1 MKRIL
6 LICAFLLALA
16 VQAGAQSKQQ
26 QQQPVEVNG
35 LVVDSDDVPIVGA
48 TVYIKDEPGIGSIT
62 NSEGRFKLTAKMY
75 NTLAVSF
82 MGYETAEQIITSAA
96 DVKITLREGNQMEEV
111 VVIGMGTQRKV
122 SVTGAVAVVDTKDL
136 ELPATNIVN
145 TLGGRV
151 PGVIS
156 IQSSGEPG
164 RNISEFWVRGIGTFG
179 ANSGAL
185 VLIDGLEG
193 NLSQIDPADVESFS
207 VLKDA
212 AATAVYGSRGANGV
226 VLVTTKRGKQEQL
239 KITFR
244 SNYTI
249 SELRRLPR
257 YVGATQYAEMAN
269 EAAVASGMSPIY
281 NDTQMDI
288 IRYGLDPDLYPDI
301 DWQDVI
307 LNPTSFQHT
316 QYVSAQGGGNIARY
330 FASLGM
336 SQESSA
342 YKSMDDS
349 KYNKGVGY
357 DTYNFRT
364 NIDINLTK
372 TTQIYLGAMG
382 FMSVNKRPSMGK
394 KYSRT
399 DTSLTDWIWD
409 SQSKTTPLMYPLRYS
424 SGELPAS
431 GSDSDI
437 PPHVLLNYTGNTVE
451 NKSRTLFNIG
461 IKQDLSML
469 TEGLN
474 IEATGSWDS
483 QSLYGESRYSMPAL
497 YLARERNQKGELILS
512 EQVTEASVQYNSE
525 AWNWRKLYFDA
536 KVNYDRT
543 FGNHRVGGLLFYY
556 LESTTESGADS
567 SMNAIA
573 RRYQSLSGRFT
584 YGFKDT
590 YFLDVNFGLNGSE
603 NFQSG
608 RQYGFFPAVAV
619 GWVPTQY
626 EFMKRIKWIDFM
638 KIRASYGMVGND
650 RISSVRFPYLTIIE
664 EKTDGTPWGGSGVLT
679 ENRVGADNLAWEKAK
694 KFDIGMDLHL
704 FGDRFTMTVD
714 YFRDRREGIFQERA
728 QIPDYVGVISMPY
741 GNVGSMTSWGG
752 DGNFEYFQPLGKN
765 FHFTLRGNFTLSKNK
780 INNWEEAT
788 QPYPYLSKTGFSN
801 DVQRGFISLGLFKD
815 QQDVDMSP
823 EQFGTVRPGDIKYK
837 DVNGDGVI
845 TDDDKV
851 PLFAYSGIPQFMYG
865 FGAEVRYKNWTLNVL
880 FKGTGNN
887 YFLYGDKDGSKFDGY
902 IPFNGGYKGNVLALA
917 YNPAN
922 RWTSADYSGNRATEN
937 PNARFPR
944 LSYGNN
950 ANNTKPSTFWKGNA
964 RYLRLQELSLTHQ
977 PAHAGAAQSARPAIH
992 RLPDHVREP
1001 RGMGRRGDF
1010 RPRAGHADRARLPDP
1025 APLLAADLPE
1035 LLTRIS
1041 PKNIN
1046 YHEKIIHHT
1055 PRAGRPAHRVVQLPE
1070 RGRLLRG
1077 HLLRRAYLR
1086 EPIQHRALFQR
1097 CGEPAAQRGPHLLLV
1112 QRPRRH
1118 RV

>member
-62 NSEGRFKLTAKMY
+62 NSEGRFKLTAKLY

-301 DWQDVI
+301 DW
-307 LNPTSFQHT
+307 QHT

-626 EFMKRIKWIDFM
+626 EFMKRIKWIDFL

-880 FKGTGNN
+880 FKGTCHND
-887 YFLYGDKDGSKFDGY
+887 FLYGDNDGSKFDGY

-964 RYLRLQELSLTHQ
+964 RYLRLQELSLNYNLHT
-977 PAHAGAAQSARPAIH
+977 PGLRKALGLQSI
-992 RLPDHVREP
+992 
-1001 RGMGRRGDF
+1001 DF
-1010 RPRAGHADRARLPDP
+1010 QIMCENLAVWDGVEIFDPEQAMQTGHA
-1025 APLLAADLPE
+1025 
-1035 LLTRIS
+1035 
-1041 PKNIN
+1041 
-1046 YHEKIIHHT
+1046 Y
-1055 PRAGRPAHRVVQLPE
+1055 
-1070 RGRLLRG
+1070 
-1077 HLLRRAYLR
+1077 
-1086 EPIQHRALFQR
+1086 PI
-1097 CGEPAAQRGPHLLLV
+1097 
-1112 QRPRRH
+1112 PRRFSLQIYLNF
-1118 RV
+1118 

>member
-62 NSEGRFKLTAKMY
+62 NSEGRFKLTAKLY

-964 RYLRLQELSLTHQ
+964 RYLRLQELSLNYNLHT
-977 PAHAGAAQSARPAIH
+977 PGLRKALGLQSI
-992 RLPDHVREP
+992 
-1001 RGMGRRGDF
+1001 DF
-1010 RPRAGHADRARLPDP
+1010 QIMCENLAVWDGVEIFDPEQAMQTGHAYPIPRRFSLQIY
-1025 APLLAADLPE
+1025 LNFQPE
-1035 LLTRIS
+1035 S
-1041 PKNIN
+1041 
-1046 YHEKIIHHT
+1046 
-1055 PRAGRPAHRVVQLPE
+1055 
-1070 RGRLLRG
+1070 LLRT
-1077 HLLRRAYLR
+1077 
-1086 EPIQHRALFQR
+1086 
-1097 CGEPAAQRGPHLLLV
+1097 
-1112 QRPRRH
+1112 
-1118 RV
+1118 

>member
-1 MKRIL
+1 
-6 LICAFLLALA
+6 
-16 VQAGAQSKQQ
+16 
-26 QQQPVEVNG
+26 
-35 LVVDSDDVPIVGA
+35 
-48 TVYIKDEPGIGSIT
+48 
-62 NSEGRFKLTAKMY
+62 
-75 NTLAVSF
+75 
-82 MGYETAEQIITSAA
+82 
-96 DVKITLREGNQMEEV
+96 MEEV

-626 EFMKRIKWIDFM
+626 EFMKRIKWIGFM

-922 RWTSADYSGNRATEN
+922 RWTSADYSGNQATEN

-964 RYLRLQELSLTHQ
+964 RYLRLQELSLNYNLHT
-977 PAHAGAAQSARPAIH
+977 PGLRKALGLQSI
-992 RLPDHVREP
+992 
-1001 RGMGRRGDF
+1001 DF
-1010 RPRAGHADRARLPDP
+1010 QIMCENLAVWDGVEIFDPEQAMQTGHA
-1025 APLLAADLPE
+1025 
-1035 LLTRIS
+1035 
-1041 PKNIN
+1041 
-1046 YHEKIIHHT
+1046 Y
-1055 PRAGRPAHRVVQLPE
+1055 
-1070 RGRLLRG
+1070 
-1077 HLLRRAYLR
+1077 
-1086 EPIQHRALFQR
+1086 PI
-1097 CGEPAAQRGPHLLLV
+1097 
-1112 QRPRRH
+1112 PRRFSLQIYLNF
-1118 RV
+1118 

>member
-1 MKRIL
+1 
-6 LICAFLLALA
+6 
-16 VQAGAQSKQQ
+16 
-26 QQQPVEVNG
+26 
-35 LVVDSDDVPIVGA
+35 
-48 TVYIKDEPGIGSIT
+48 
-62 NSEGRFKLTAKMY
+62 MY

-964 RYLRLQELSLTHQ
+964 RYLRLQELSLNYNLHT
-977 PAHAGAAQSARPAIH
+977 PGLRKALGLQSI
-992 RLPDHVREP
+992 
-1001 RGMGRRGDF
+1001 DF
-1010 RPRAGHADRARLPDP
+1010 QIMCENLAVWDGVEIFDPEQAMQTGHA
-1025 APLLAADLPE
+1025 
-1035 LLTRIS
+1035 
-1041 PKNIN
+1041 
-1046 YHEKIIHHT
+1046 Y
-1055 PRAGRPAHRVVQLPE
+1055 
-1070 RGRLLRG
+1070 
-1077 HLLRRAYLR
+1077 
-1086 EPIQHRALFQR
+1086 PI
-1097 CGEPAAQRGPHLLLV
+1097 
-1112 QRPRRH
+1112 PRRFSLQIYLNF
-1118 RV
+1118 

>member
-62 NSEGRFKLTAKMY
+62 NSEGRFKLTAKLY

-626 EFMKRIKWIDFM
+626 EFMKRIKWIDFL

-679 ENRVGADNLAWEKAK
+679 ENRAWEKAK

-964 RYLRLQELSLTHQ
+964 RYLRLQELSLNYNLHT
-977 PAHAGAAQSARPAIH
+977 PGLRKALGLQSI
-992 RLPDHVREP
+992 
-1001 RGMGRRGDF
+1001 DF
-1010 RPRAGHADRARLPDP
+1010 QIMCENLAVWDGVEIFDPEQAMQTGHA
-1025 APLLAADLPE
+1025 
-1035 LLTRIS
+1035 
-1041 PKNIN
+1041 
-1046 YHEKIIHHT
+1046 Y
-1055 PRAGRPAHRVVQLPE
+1055 
-1070 RGRLLRG
+1070 
-1077 HLLRRAYLR
+1077 
-1086 EPIQHRALFQR
+1086 PI
-1097 CGEPAAQRGPHLLLV
+1097 
-1112 QRPRRH
+1112 PRRFSLQIYLNF
-1118 RV
+1118 

>member
-1 MKRIL
+1 MKRFLTICVL
-6 LICAFLLALA
+6 LFAFA
-16 VQAGAQSKQQ
+16 VQAGAQNKQQ
-26 QQQPVEVNG
+26 PAITVNG
-35 LVVDSDDVPIVGA
+35 QVVDSNDMPIVGA
-48 TVYIKDEPGIGSIT
+48 TVYIKDEPGTGNIT
-62 NSEGRFKLTAKMY
+62 NSEGRFTLKAKLY
-75 NTLAVSF
+75 NTLVVSF
-82 MGYETAEQIITSAA
+82 VGYETVEQILTSDD
-96 DVKITLREGNQMEEV
+96 DVKITLKEGNELEEV
-111 VVIGMGTQRKV
+111 VVVGMGTQRKV

-156 IQSSGEPG
+156 VQSSGEPG

-316 QYVSAQGGGNIARY
+316 QYVSAQGGGSVARY

-342 YKSMDDS
+342 YKTLDDS
-349 KYNKGVGY
+349 KYSKGVGY

-372 TTQIYLGAMG
+372 TTQVYLGATG
-382 FMSVNKRPSMGK
+382 FMSVSKRPSMGK
-394 KYSRT
+394 PYSRAESIQT
-399 DTSLTDWIWD
+399 PLTNWLWD
-409 SQSKTTPLMYPLRYS
+409 SQAKTTPLMYPLRYS

-451 NKSRTLFNIG
+451 NQSRTLFNIG
-461 IKQDLSML
+461 VKQDLNMI
-469 TEGLN
+469 TEGLSVQ
-474 IEATGSWDS
+474 ATGSWDS
-483 QSLYGESRYSMPAL
+483 QTLFGESRYSMPAL
-497 YLARERNQKGELILS
+497 YLARERNQNGELMLS
-512 EQVTEASVQYNSE
+512 QQVTEQSVQYNSE

-536 KVNYDRT
+536 KVNYDRA
-543 FGNHRVGGLLFYY
+543 FGDHRVGGLLFYY

-573 RRYQSLSGRFT
+573 KRYQSLSGRFT
-584 YGFKDT
+584 YGFRDT
-590 YFLDVNFGLNGSE
+590 YFLDLNFGLNGSE

-608 RQYGFFPAVAV
+608 KQYGFFPAVAV

-626 EFMKRIKWIDFM
+626 EFMKRIKWIEFM
-638 KIRASYGMVGND
+638 KIRASYGLVGND
-650 RISSVRFPYLTIIE
+650 RISNLRFPYLTIIKE
-664 EKTDGTPWGGSGVLT
+664 TTDTTPWGGSGVLT
-679 ENRVGADNLAWEKAK
+679 EERVGADNLMWEKAK
-694 KFDIGMDLHL
+694 KLDIGLDLHL
-704 FGDRFTMTVD
+704 FGGQFTMTVD
-714 YFRDRREGIFQERA
+714 YFRDRREGIFQQRA
-728 QIPDYVGVISMPY
+728 QIPDYVGVITMPY
-741 GNVGSMTSWGG
+741 GNVGGMTSWGG
-752 DGNFEYFQPLGKN
+752 DGNFEYFQPIGKN
-765 FHFTLRGNFTLSKNK
+765 AHFTLRGNFTLSKNK
-780 INNWEEAT
+780 IDNWEEAT

-801 DVQRGFISLGLFKD
+801 DVQRGFVALGLFKD

-845 TDDDKV
+845 TDDDQV
-851 PLFAYSGIPQFMYG
+851 PLFAYSGVPQFMYG

-887 YFLYGDKDGSKFDGY
+887 YFLYGGKDGSKFDGY
-902 IPFNGGYKGNVLALA
+902 IPFNQGYKGNVLTLA
-917 YNPAN
+917 YDPAN
-922 RWTSADYSGNRATEN
+922 RWTSAEYSGNKATEN
-937 PNARFPR
+937 PHARFPR

-964 RYLRLQELSLTHQ
+964 RYLRLQELSLNYNLRT
-977 PAHAGAAQSARPAIH
+977 PGLRKALGLQSI
-992 RLPDHVREP
+992 
-1001 RGMGRRGDF
+1001 DF
-1010 RPRAGHADRARLPDP
+1010 QVMCENLAVWDGVDIFDPEQAMDTGHA
-1025 APLLAADLPE
+1025 
-1035 LLTRIS
+1035 
-1041 PKNIN
+1041 
-1046 YHEKIIHHT
+1046 Y
-1055 PRAGRPAHRVVQLPE
+1055 
-1070 RGRLLRG
+1070 
-1077 HLLRRAYLR
+1077 
-1086 EPIQHRALFQR
+1086 PI
-1097 CGEPAAQRGPHLLLV
+1097 
-1112 QRPRRH
+1112 PRRFSLQIYLNF
-1118 RV
+1118 

>member
-62 NSEGRFKLTAKMY
+62 NSEGRFKLTAKLY

-626 EFMKRIKWIDFM
+626 EFMKRIKWIDFL

-964 RYLRLQELSLTHQ
+964 RYLRLQELSLNYNLHT
-977 PAHAGAAQSARPAIH
+977 PGLRKALGLQSI
-992 RLPDHVREP
+992 
-1001 RGMGRRGDF
+1001 DF
-1010 RPRAGHADRARLPDP
+1010 QIMCENLAVWDGVEIFDPEQAMQTGHAYPIPRRFSLQIY
-1025 APLLAADLPE
+1025 LNFYPE
-1035 LLTRIS
+1035 S
-1041 PKNIN
+1041 
-1046 YHEKIIHHT
+1046 
-1055 PRAGRPAHRVVQLPE
+1055 
-1070 RGRLLRG
+1070 LLRT
-1077 HLLRRAYLR
+1077 
-1086 EPIQHRALFQR
+1086 
-1097 CGEPAAQRGPHLLLV
+1097 
-1112 QRPRRH
+1112 
-1118 RV
+1118 

>member
-62 NSEGRFKLTAKMY
+62 NSEGRFKLTAKLY

-902 IPFNGGYKGNVLALA
+902 IPFNGGYKDNVLALA

-964 RYLRLQELSLTHQ
+964 RYLRLQELSLNYNLHT
-977 PAHAGAAQSARPAIH
+977 PGLRKALGLQSI
-992 RLPDHVREP
+992 
-1001 RGMGRRGDF
+1001 DF
-1010 RPRAGHADRARLPDP
+1010 QIMCENLAVWDGVEIFDPEQAMQTGHA
-1025 APLLAADLPE
+1025 
-1035 LLTRIS
+1035 
-1041 PKNIN
+1041 
-1046 YHEKIIHHT
+1046 Y
-1055 PRAGRPAHRVVQLPE
+1055 
-1070 RGRLLRG
+1070 
-1077 HLLRRAYLR
+1077 
-1086 EPIQHRALFQR
+1086 PI
-1097 CGEPAAQRGPHLLLV
+1097 
-1112 QRPRRH
+1112 PRRFSLQIYLNF
-1118 RV
+1118 

>member
-1 MKRIL
+1 
-6 LICAFLLALA
+6 
-16 VQAGAQSKQQ
+16 
-26 QQQPVEVNG
+26 
-35 LVVDSDDVPIVGA
+35 
-48 TVYIKDEPGIGSIT
+48 
-62 NSEGRFKLTAKMY
+62 
-75 NTLAVSF
+75 
-82 MGYETAEQIITSAA
+82 
-96 DVKITLREGNQMEEV
+96 MEEV

-626 EFMKRIKWIDFM
+626 EFMKRIKWIDFL

-964 RYLRLQELSLTHQ
+964 RYLRLQELSLNYNLHT
-977 PAHAGAAQSARPAIH
+977 PGLRKALGLQSI
-992 RLPDHVREP
+992 
-1001 RGMGRRGDF
+1001 DF
-1010 RPRAGHADRARLPDP
+1010 QIMCENLAVWDGVEIFDPEQAMQTGHA
-1025 APLLAADLPE
+1025 
-1035 LLTRIS
+1035 
-1041 PKNIN
+1041 
-1046 YHEKIIHHT
+1046 Y
-1055 PRAGRPAHRVVQLPE
+1055 
-1070 RGRLLRG
+1070 
-1077 HLLRRAYLR
+1077 
-1086 EPIQHRALFQR
+1086 PI
-1097 CGEPAAQRGPHLLLV
+1097 
-1112 QRPRRH
+1112 PRRFSLQIYLNF
-1118 RV
+1118 

>member
-1 MKRIL
+1 MKRFLTICVL
-6 LICAFLLALA
+6 LFAFA
-16 VQAGAQSKQQ
+16 VQAGAQNKQQ
-26 QQQPVEVNG
+26 PAITVNG
-35 LVVDSDDVPIVGA
+35 QVVDSNDMPIVGA
-48 TVYIKDEPGIGSIT
+48 TVYIKDEPGTGNIT
-62 NSEGRFKLTAKMY
+62 NSEGRFTLKAKLY
-75 NTLAVSF
+75 NTLVVSF
-82 MGYETAEQIITSAA
+82 VGYETVEQILTSDD
-96 DVKITLREGNQMEEV
+96 DVKITLKEGNELEEV
-111 VVIGMGTQRKV
+111 VVVGMGTQRKV

-156 IQSSGEPG
+156 VQSSGEPG

-226 VLVTTKRGKQEQL
+226 VLVTTKRGKEEQL

-249 SELRRLPR
+249 SELRRLPK
-257 YVGATQYAEMAN
+257 YVNAIQYAEMAN
-269 EAAVASGMSPIY
+269 EAAAADGLSPIY
-281 NDTQMDI
+281 DNTQMDI

-316 QYVSAQGGGNIARY
+316 QYVSAQGGGSVARY

-342 YKSMDDS
+342 YKTLDDS
-349 KYNKGVGY
+349 KYSKGVGY

-372 TTQIYLGAMG
+372 TTQVYLGATG
-382 FMSVNKRPSMGK
+382 FMSVSKRPSMGK
-394 KYSRT
+394 PYSRAESIQT
-399 DTSLTDWIWD
+399 PLTNWLWD
-409 SQSKTTPLMYPLRYS
+409 SQAKTTPLMYPLRYS

-451 NKSRTLFNIG
+451 NQSRTLFNIG
-461 IKQDLSML
+461 VKQDLNMI
-469 TEGLN
+469 TEGLSVQ
-474 IEATGSWDS
+474 ATGSWDS
-483 QSLYGESRYSMPAL
+483 QTLFGESRYSMPAL
-497 YLARERNQKGELILS
+497 YLARERNQNGELMLS
-512 EQVTEASVQYNSE
+512 QQVTEQSVQYNSE

-536 KVNYDRT
+536 KVNYDRA
-543 FGNHRVGGLLFYY
+543 FGDHRVGGLLFYY
-556 LESTTESGADS
+556 LESTTESGAVS

-573 RRYQSLSGRFT
+573 KRYQSLSGRFT
-584 YGFKDT
+584 YGFRDT
-590 YFLDVNFGLNGSE
+590 YFLDLNFGLNGSE

-608 RQYGFFPAVAV
+608 KQYGFFPAVAV

-626 EFMKRIKWIDFM
+626 EFMKRIKWIEFM
-638 KIRASYGMVGND
+638 KMRASYGLVGND
-650 RISSVRFPYLTIIE
+650 RISNLRFPYLTIIKE
-664 EKTDGTPWGGSGVLT
+664 TTDTTPWGGSGVLT
-679 ENRVGADNLAWEKAK
+679 EERVGADNLMWEKAK
-694 KFDIGMDLHL
+694 KLDIGLDLHL
-704 FGDRFTMTVD
+704 FGGQFTMTVD
-714 YFRDRREGIFQERA
+714 YFRDRREGIFQQRA
-728 QIPDYVGVISMPY
+728 QIPDYVGVITMPY
-741 GNVGSMTSWGG
+741 GNVGGMTSWGG
-752 DGNFEYFQPLGKN
+752 DGNFEYFQPIGKN
-765 FHFTLRGNFTLSKNK
+765 AHFTLRGNFTLSKNK
-780 INNWEEAT
+780 IDNWEEAT

-801 DVQRGFISLGLFKD
+801 DVQRGFVALGLFKD

-845 TDDDKV
+845 TDDDQV
-851 PLFAYSGIPQFMYG
+851 PLFAYSGVPQFMYG

-887 YFLYGDKDGSKFDGY
+887 YFLYGGKDGSKFDGY
-902 IPFNGGYKGNVLALA
+902 IPFNQGYKGNVLTLA
-917 YNPAN
+917 YDPAN
-922 RWTSADYSGNRATEN
+922 RWTSAEYSGNKATEN
-937 PNARFPR
+937 PHARFPR

-964 RYLRLQELSLTHQ
+964 RYLRLQELSLNYNLRT
-977 PAHAGAAQSARPAIH
+977 PGLRKALGLQSI
-992 RLPDHVREP
+992 
-1001 RGMGRRGDF
+1001 DF
-1010 RPRAGHADRARLPDP
+1010 QVMCENLAVWDGVDIFDPEQAMDTGHA
-1025 APLLAADLPE
+1025 
-1035 LLTRIS
+1035 
-1041 PKNIN
+1041 
-1046 YHEKIIHHT
+1046 Y
-1055 PRAGRPAHRVVQLPE
+1055 
-1070 RGRLLRG
+1070 
-1077 HLLRRAYLR
+1077 
-1086 EPIQHRALFQR
+1086 PI
-1097 CGEPAAQRGPHLLLV
+1097 
-1112 QRPRRH
+1112 PRRFSLQIYLNF
-1118 RV
+1118 

>member
-62 NSEGRFKLTAKMY
+62 NSEGRFKLTAKLY

-626 EFMKRIKWIDFM
+626 DFM

-964 RYLRLQELSLTHQ
+964 RYLRLQELSLNYNLHT
-977 PAHAGAAQSARPAIH
+977 PGLRKALGLQSI
-992 RLPDHVREP
+992 
-1001 RGMGRRGDF
+1001 DF
-1010 RPRAGHADRARLPDP
+1010 QIMCENLAVWDGVEIFDPEQAMQTGHA
-1025 APLLAADLPE
+1025 
-1035 LLTRIS
+1035 
-1041 PKNIN
+1041 
-1046 YHEKIIHHT
+1046 Y
-1055 PRAGRPAHRVVQLPE
+1055 
-1070 RGRLLRG
+1070 
-1077 HLLRRAYLR
+1077 
-1086 EPIQHRALFQR
+1086 PI
-1097 CGEPAAQRGPHLLLV
+1097 
-1112 QRPRRH
+1112 PRRFSLQIYLNF
-1118 RV
+1118 